1 MNLITSVF
9 FPITLALMLAACA
22 PADASMPTLMPTVV
36 PTSISTATS
45 APTSLPTVVPTEVPA
60 IPPIPSS
67 IIPLEARLLATID
80 ATEHPLATPNMSGNH
95 PDEIVFAGGFIWTK
109 TDNGHV
115 IQVDPTTN
123 TIVGAIKVD
132 TTTDPNH
139 YCQGLGTD
147 GEDIW
152 ACSASS
158 GDDDRMIDV
167 VRIDSE
173 SQSIVE
179 TFKVGKVFDQFK
191 MPFLQNQI
199 WVLTET
205 GSKLIGIDV
214 ATNQPGSAIDLGT
227 RCFQLAAMEETLLAT
242 CGLDNLLLQI
252 DPAKGEVTKRVTLQG
267 PRNVGAAANGVWVL
281 QDSAVVRLDPESLT
295 PVVTVTDLP
304 RMGTMGDVFVTEEAV
319 WMRQESGFLYMIDPA
334 SNELIEQ
341 IKPDRSLSGGSIL
354 VTSDSI
360 WTTANEDDLLLRL
373 SLSD

>member
-1 MNLITSVF
+1 MNMKLIANVF
-9 FPITLALMLAACA
+9 FPITLALIFAACA
-22 PADASMPTLMPTVV
+22 PANASMPTLMPTAV
-36 PTSISTATS
+36 PI
-45 APTSLPTVVPTEVPA
+45 EVPV

-67 IIPLEARLLATID
+67 IIPLEERLLGTID
-80 ATEHPLATPNMSGNH
+80 TTEHPLVTPTMFGNH

-132 TTTDPNH
+132 TATDPNH

-152 ACSASS
+152 ACSASR
-158 GDDDRMIDV
+158 GEDNRVIDV

-179 TFKVGKVFDQFK
+179 TFKVRKVFDQFK

-205 GSKLIGIDV
+205 GTKLIGIDV
-214 ATNQPGSAIDLGT
+214 TTNQLGSAIDLGT
-227 RCFQLAAMEETLLAT
+227 RCFQLATMEETLLAT
-242 CGLDNLLLQI
+242 CGLENLLLQI

-267 PRNVGAAANGVWVL
+267 PRNVAATENGVWVL

-295 PVVTVTDLP
+295 PVVTFTDLP
-304 RMGTMGDVFVTEEAV
+304 GIGTRADVFVTEEAV
-319 WMRQESGFLYMIDPA
+319 WMRQESGFLYSIDPA

-341 IKPDRSLSGGSIL
+341 IKPDRSLTGGSIL

-373 SLSD
+373 SLSN

>member
-1 MNLITSVF
+1 MKLIASVF
-9 FPITLALMLAACA
+9 FPVTLALILVACS
-22 PADASMPTLMPTVV
+22 PANTSMPT
-36 PTSISTATS
+36 TA
-45 APTSLPTVVPTEVPA
+45 PIEVPA
-60 IPPIPSS
+60 IPPTPSI
-67 IIPLEARLLATID
+67 IIPLDERLLATID
-80 ATEHPLATPNMSGNH
+80 ATEHPLVTPNMFGNH

-109 TDNGHV
+109 TANGHV
-115 IQVDPTTN
+115 IQVDPATN

-152 ACSASS
+152 ACSAS
-158 GDDDRMIDV
+158 GGEDNWVIDV

-173 SQSIVE
+173 SQSVVE
-179 TFKVGKVFDQFK
+179 SFRVGKVFDQFK

-199 WVLTET
+199 WVLTGN
-205 GSKLIGIDV
+205 GSKLVGIDV
-214 ATNQPGSAIDLGT
+214 ATNQLGSAIDLGT
-227 RCFQLAAMEETLLAT
+227 RCFQLATMEETLLAT
-242 CGLDNLLLQI
+242 CGLENLLLQI
-252 DPAKGEVTKRVTLQG
+252 DPAKGEVTKRVTIQS
-267 PRNVGAAANGVWVL
+267 PRNVAATENGVWVL

-295 PVVTVTDLP
+295 PVVTFTDLP

-319 WMRQESGFLYMIDPA
+319 WMRQEGGFLYRIDPA

-341 IKPDRSLSGGSIL
+341 IKPDRSLTGGSIL